1 MRDVTGKPFQKVMQ
15 DLVLGPMGM
24 TTAASISRQVPRS
37 SGRAVSGHFSD
48 GKELAG
54 ALAYV
59 PGACRGRALVDANR
73 PPKLL
78 VQLADTGRA

>member
-1 MRDVTGKPFQKVMQ
+1 MQDVTGKLFQKVMQ

-48 GKELAG
+48 GKELPGRWPMFPEHAAAG
-54 ALAYV
+54 LWSTPTDLPSCWYSL
-59 PGACRGRALVDANR
+59 PTPGRA
-73 PPKLL
+73 
-78 VQLADTGRA
+78 